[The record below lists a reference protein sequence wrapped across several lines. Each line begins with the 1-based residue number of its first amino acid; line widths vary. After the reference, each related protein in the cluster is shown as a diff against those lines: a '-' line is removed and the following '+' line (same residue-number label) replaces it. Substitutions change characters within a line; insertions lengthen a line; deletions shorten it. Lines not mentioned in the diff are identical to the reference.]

1 MAPPRLASF
10 TLCTGTK
17 MNCTLI
23 LPAAGKS
30 SRMRGADKLLE
41 EVAGQPCLRTM
52 ALRGLKAGL
61 AVVVTLPGSDHPRA
75 AALAEVPVRR
85 LPVKDADLGMAHSL
99 RAAIA
104 ALPVTCEAAL
114 ILPPDMPGI
123 LSEDLTG
130 LVAEAQ
136 ANPQALVMQAATE
149 DGTPGHPVL
158 FRRAL
163 FADFA
168 NLTGDQGAREIIA
181 DHAKS
186 RLLVPLKGNRARLDL
201 DTPEDWAAWRAGQA
215 AP

>member
-1 MAPPRLASF
+1 
-10 TLCTGTK
+10 

-30 SRMRGADKLLE
+30 SRMRGADKLLQ
-41 EVAGQPCLRTM
+41 EVAGQPCLRAM

-61 AVVVTLPGSDHPRA
+61 AVLVTLPSADHPRA
-75 AALAEVPVRR
+75 GALAELPVLR
-85 LPVKDADLGMAHSL
+85 LPVADADQGMSRSL
-99 RAAIA
+99 RCAIA
-104 ALPVTCEAAL
+104 ALPDTCDAAL

-123 LSEDLTG
+123 LSEDLTA
-130 LVAEAQ
+130 LLREAE
-136 ANPQALVMQAATE
+136 ANPQAQVVQAATE

-158 FRRAL
+158 FRRTL

-168 NLTGDQGAREIIA
+168 KLTGDRGAREIIA
-181 DHAKS
+181 THAKS
-186 RLLVPLKGNRARLDL
+186 RLLVPLKDNRARLDL